1 MLMPILVTLTPVA
14 LGMMLALAPGMRR
27 ASTGPWH
34 RMILALAT
42 AVVLV
47 LMLPHAFSELG
58 WAALGVFL
66 PALLVPVLIERLA
79 GHRHGHDDH
88 HEPAMDADLGLAGM
102 LLHQVVEGAEIAA
115 LASSSPAW
123 ATTALALAL
132 HTVPLVGAVLHK
144 SVLRGG
150 ARAGLGRGLA
160 LMAASA
166 LGLAIGFL
174 AGEALHGLEPWVLA
188 AAGGLV
194 LHTMWH
200 GWSDGSGHAHEHG
213 PPGHEHP

>member
-1 MLMPILVTLTPVA
+1 MLMPTLVTLTPVV
-14 LGMMLALAPGMRR
+14 LGILLALTPGLRA

-66 PALLVPVLIERLA
+66 PALLVPVLVERLA
-79 GHRHGHDDH
+79 GHRHGHDAH
-88 HEPAMDADLGLAGM
+88 HEPAMDADLGLAGL

-115 LASSSPAW
+115 LSASSPAW
-123 ATTALALAL
+123 GTTALTLAL

-144 SVLRGG
+144 CVLRGG

-160 LMAASA
+160 LLVASA
-166 LGLAIGFL
+166 LGLAVGHL
-174 AGEALHGLEPWVLA
+174 AGETLEGLEPWVLA

-200 GWSDGSGHAHEHG
+200 GWSD
-213 PPGHEHP
+213 PPEHPHDHVQDGPT

>member
-1 MLMPILVTLTPVA
+1 MLMPTIVTLTPVV
-14 LGMMLALAPGMRR
+14 LGILLALTPGLRT

-34 RMILALAT
+34 RMVLALAT

-66 PALLVPVLIERLA
+66 PALLVPALIERLA
-79 GHRHGHDDH
+79 GHRHGHDQH
-88 HEPAMDADLGLAGM
+88 HEPAMDADLGLAGL

-115 LASSSPAW
+115 LSASSRAW
-123 ATTALALAL
+123 SATALILAL
-132 HTVPLVGAVLHK
+132 HTVPLVGAILHK

-150 ARAGLGRGLA
+150 ARAGLSRGLA
-160 LMAASA
+160 LLVASS
-166 LGLAIGFL
+166 LGLATGHL
-174 AGEALHGLEPWVLA
+174 AGEALEGLEPWVLA

-200 GWSDGSGHAHEHG
+200 GWSD
-213 PPGHEHP
+213 PPGHNNQHGKDGTS